1 MIPDINSI
9 TLLTIIIIKFVAML
23 LIKLFQIN
31 YLIHVILLK
40 INYIFVTLTTE
51 QNKYITVNCIMLKML
66 LMMLLLYRIK
76 AQTN

>member
-1 MIPDINSI
+1 
-9 TLLTIIIIKFVAML
+9 ML

-31 YLIHVILLK
+31 YLIHVMLLK

-66 LMMLLLYRIK
+66 LMMLL
-76 AQTN
+76 

>member
-1 MIPDINSI
+1 
-9 TLLTIIIIKFVAML
+9 ML

-31 YLIHVILLK
+31 YLIHVMLLK